1 MFPTSNA
8 RADDDGVA
16 VVNSGP
22 GSVTVNKNI
31 LSQTRAV
38 TSLLTPIMVRIIEV
52 YNPSCDVS
60 D

>member
-38 TSLLTPIMVRIIEV
+38 TSLLTPIMV
-52 YNPSCDVS
+52 
-60 D
+60 